1 MPDFH
6 RISKKFHRT
15 TASLDDV
22 VRVYQAVQ
30 LVCQVSHVGC
40 AADADTQLPVLAK
53 ELEGINTPTY
63 HNKELIDSVFLK
75 PLAVRYPLTH
85 SDESL
90 LIGRNTSNP
99 SIHTPS

>member
-30 LVCQVSHVGC
+30 LVGQIQAPLEVK
-40 AADADTQLPVLAK
+40 ADKQLPVLAK

-63 HNKELIDSVFLK
+63 HNKELIESVFLK
-75 PLAVRYPLTH
+75 PLAVCLT
-85 SDESL
+85 L
-90 LIGRNTSNP
+90 AFTCGRIDKCRNISNLSIPIP
-99 SIHTPS
+99 S